1 MKILEEVF
9 SPSYAQTP
17 VQGCMDHEKL
27 GKHDTPKGTDKAW
40 VTEPK
45 EMEVCDLP
53 QKDFK
58 TVILKKLNEM

>member
-1 MKILEEVF
+1 MKILEEEF
-9 SPSYAQTP
+9 APSCAQTP
-17 VQGCMDHEKL
+17 VQGCTDHEKL
-27 GKHDTPKGTDKAW
+27 SKHDTPEGTDKAW

-45 EMEVCDLP
+45 EMEVYDLP